1 MLLNG
6 GSYVSGSASS
16 SSWFGSAPSTH
27 TLRSSSGGG
36 SGGTARAI
44 SRAPKSSEAIQR
56 RQTAQLNR
64 AAQQFEAQK
73 AAQGESIA
81 SAANRQNQVKDLG
94 KGTDP
99 NALRDPE
106 EAARLAKATAQKVQE
121 KPEEGWLSQ
130 AAGAVGDGLQALWDG
145 TCWVGQK
152 IWDGIAAVGAGIWWT
167 VSSIGQGAWWLT
179 SNVGQGLWWG
189 ATNLYTAG
197 SVFFG
202 STAGMA
208 TLGVGA
214 VAVANDTTMSGAVG
228 IIADT
233 SSSAASNVMDT
244 GRALNDGIAKLNNLP
259 QATTTTPA

>member
-16 SSWFGSAPSTH
+16 SSWFGSTPSTH
-27 TLRSSSGGG
+27 TLRPSTGSG

-44 SRAPKSSEAIQR
+44 SRAPKSSEAVQR

-73 AAQGESIA
+73 TAQGESIA

-99 NALRDPE
+99 NALRDPD
-106 EAARLAKATAQKVQE
+106 EAAKLAKATAQKVQE

-179 SNVGQGLWWG
+179 SS
-189 ATNLYTAG
+189 AG
-197 SVFFG
+197 
-202 STAGMA
+202 
-208 TLGVGA
+208 
-214 VAVANDTTMSGAVG
+214 
-228 IIADT
+228 
-233 SSSAASNVMDT
+233 
-244 GRALNDGIAKLNNLP
+244 P
-259 QATTTTPA
+259 QAVHSSEAPQAWRPWAWVRWRSPTIRPCREPSASSRTPLALRAPT